1 MFQEQY
7 MKYKELFKHFYFLS
21 CLNCLPLQ
29 LWWLISIVNSTG
41 FKITEETH
49 LWSYLWRCF
58 WRDLPKK
65 GRLTAPWAEVVE
77 WMKMKDKR
85 KWSELQHS
93 PISASWLRMPDL
105 QPPPSPAVT
114 ARDTFSPFLLGHD
127 TLKLWAKAWFPSWS
141 CTCQTF
147 CYSNEKIDAV
157 TASFPQVA
165 LSTSWTLAAFVG
177 PAS

>member
-77 WMKMKDKR
+77 WIKMKDKR

-93 PISASWLRMPDL
+93 PISASWLRMPDQ

-114 ARDTFSPFLLGHD
+114 AKTHSLHSFWGTTPSNCEPKHD
-127 TLKLWAKAWFPSWS
+127 FPPDVALVKH
-141 CTCQTF
+141 F
-147 CYSNEKIDAV
+147 VNSNENIDAV